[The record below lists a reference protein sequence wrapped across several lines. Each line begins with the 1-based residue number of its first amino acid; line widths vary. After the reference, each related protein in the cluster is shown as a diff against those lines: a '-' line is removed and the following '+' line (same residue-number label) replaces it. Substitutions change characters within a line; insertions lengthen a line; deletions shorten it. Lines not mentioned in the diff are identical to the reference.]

1 MKKYLLMSL
10 ALMFAWPMNVRSEET
25 AATEAV
31 EKPVVKTHAKKKKA
45 YTPPAKKS
53 STTSKSTAAKKAPA
67 KSTASTATLPEKK
80 DADNSLQ
87 AWLKDLKKRVGHS
100 QAKQNQLI
108 AVAAV
113 RGEEQ
118 PDAPPLYW
126 KGKSANEKVDKK
138 ELQDFDMAIS
148 KALDGDN
155 ATAQKQLT
163 DFIAAYPKSAMLA
176 DAQLTLKKLQESQA
190 N

>member
-1 MKKYLLMSL
+1 VS
-10 ALMFAWPMNVRSEET
+10 
-25 AATEAV
+25 
-31 EKPVVKTHAKKKKA
+31 
-45 YTPPAKKS
+45 
-53 STTSKSTAAKKAPA
+53 
-67 KSTASTATLPEKK
+67 
-80 DADNSLQ
+80 
-87 AWLKDLKKRVGHS
+87 HS

-113 RGEEQ
+113 RGDEQ

-126 KGKSANEKVDKK
+126 KGKAGNDKVDKK

-155 ATAQKQLT
+155 ATAQKQLS
-163 DFIAAYPKSAMLA
+163 DFIATYPKSAMVA
-176 DAQLTLKKLQESQA
+176 DAQLTLKKLQETAA